1 MWVCHRG
8 RLGHNPPSGPPQRA
22 VLQTRNERMVL
33 MSIDKILTTAHNR
46 LLVEERGLLTDLQL
60 ILARNEAGREDQRLL
75 ERSIRQLDELFLLVV
90 AGEFNSG
97 KSAFINALLGSRL
110 LEEGVTPTTTHIHAL
125 VYGAQVHSQ
134 ITADGIHR
142 IQAPAGL
149 LREVEI
155 VDTPGTNALEREHE
169 VLTQRFVPR
178 SDLVLFVTSADRTFT
193 ESERAFIEQIRNWGK
208 KLVFIINKIDILRSE
223 DEVAQIE
230 DFVVE
235 NAQRLLGFS
244 PEVFSL
250 SARQALEAKLTGDSG
265 LLAKSRF
272 PTLEGYLVETLDQT
286 ERVRLKLLNP
296 LGVGLNLA
304 DTYSEAAQ
312 GRLDILAD
320 DFAALDGIEHQLGQ
334 YKEDLSREFR
344 FRLTDVDAVLHQLEQ
359 RGHEFL
365 DDTVRIGR
373 IFDLARKTRVK
384 EEFERKVVLDAPVQI
399 ERKVDEII
407 DWMVGTELR
416 QWQALNQH
424 VAERR
429 AHHVDRVIGALGTF
443 DSDRSQLLDTLGR
456 AAQRTVDTYDPVMEA
471 DRLADSVQNSVAG
484 LAVIEVGAIGL
495 GAIVAALATTTL
507 VDVTGIL
514 AASFV
519 AVMGL
524 FVIPARRSKAK
535 SELAGRISE
544 LRARLME
551 ALTDQFHQES
561 DRSVM
566 RIREAV
572 APYTRFVRGERER
585 LHEVR
590 EQFDD
595 ITQRMKSLKRRVEDL

>member
-1 MWVCHRG
+1 MPLDR
-8 RLGHNPPSGPPQRA
+8 
-22 VLQTRNERMVL
+22 
-33 MSIDKILTTAHNR
+33 ILTEHHDR
-46 LLVEERGLLTDLQL
+46 LLAEERALLANLQV
-60 ILARNEAGREDQRLL
+60 ILARHEAGREDQRLL

-97 KSAFINALLGSRL
+97 KSAFINALLGNRL
-110 LEEGVTPTTTHIHAL
+110 LEEGVTPTTTRIHTL
-125 VYGAQVHSQ
+125 VHGDRADSR
-134 ITADGIHR
+134 TGDDGIQH
-142 IQAPAGL
+142 IQAPLEL

-155 VDTPGTNALEREHE
+155 VDTPGTNALDREHE
-169 VLTQRFVPR
+169 AITQRYIPR

-193 ESERAFIEQIRNWGK
+193 ESERAFIEQIRTWGK
-208 KLVFIINKIDILRSE
+208 KLVFVINKVDILRSE
-223 DEVAQIE
+223 EDIAQIE
-230 DFVVE
+230 RFVVE

-244 PEVFSL
+244 PEVFSV
-250 SARQALEAKLTGDSG
+250 SARQALDAKLQGDNG
-265 LLAKSRF
+265 ELLLRQSRF
-272 PTLEGYLVETLDQT
+272 PALETYLAETLDQT

-304 DTYSEAAQ
+304 DTYRRAAQ
-312 GRLDILAD
+312 DRLDILAD
-320 DFAALDGIEHQLGQ
+320 DFTALDGIEHQLEQ

-344 FRLTDVDAVLHQLEQ
+344 FRLTDVDAVLHELEQ
-359 RGHEFL
+359 RGQEFL

-384 EEFERKVVLDAPVQI
+384 EEFERKVVVDAPEQI

-407 DWMVGTELR
+407 DWMVSAELR
-416 QWQALNQH
+416 QWQALSHH
-424 VAERR
+424 VTERR
-429 AHHVDRVIGALGTF
+429 AHHADRVIGTLGTF

-456 AAQRTVDTYDPVMEA
+456 AAQRTVDTYDPTIEA

-495 GAIVAALATTTL
+495 GAVVAALATTTL

-535 SELAGRISE
+535 AELTRKISE
-544 LRARLME
+544 LRTRLMD
-551 ALTDQFHQES
+551 ALTEQFQQES
-561 DRSVM
+561 DRSVL
-566 RIREAV
+566 RIREAI

-585 LHEVR
+585 LHEVH
-590 EQFDD
+590 EHFED
-595 ITQRMKSLKRRVEDL
+595 ITRGMRNLQQRVEGL

>member
-1 MWVCHRG
+1 
-8 RLGHNPPSGPPQRA
+8 
-22 VLQTRNERMVL
+22 

-46 LLVEERGLLTDLQL
+46 LLVEERGLLADLQL

-208 KLVFIINKIDILRSE
+208 KLVFIINKIDILRSK

-244 PEVFSL
+244 PQVFSL

-320 DFAALDGIEHQLGQ
+320 DFAALDGIEHQLYQ

>member
-1 MWVCHRG
+1 MPLDR
-8 RLGHNPPSGPPQRA
+8 
-22 VLQTRNERMVL
+22 
-33 MSIDKILTTAHNR
+33 ILTEHHDR
-46 LLVEERGLLTDLQL
+46 LLAEERALLANLQV
-60 ILARNEAGREDQRLL
+60 ILARHEAGREDQRLL

-97 KSAFINALLGSRL
+97 KSAFINALLGNRL
-110 LEEGVTPTTTHIHAL
+110 LEEGVTPTTTRIHTL
-125 VYGAQVHSQ
+125 VHGDRADSR
-134 ITADGIHR
+134 IGDDGIQH
-142 IQAPAGL
+142 IQAPLEL

-155 VDTPGTNALEREHE
+155 VDTPGTNALDREHE
-169 VLTQRFVPR
+169 AITQRYIPR

-193 ESERAFIEQIRNWGK
+193 ESERAFIEQIRTWGK
-208 KLVFIINKIDILRSE
+208 KLVFVINKVDILRSE
-223 DEVAQIE
+223 EDIAQIE
-230 DFVVE
+230 RFVVE

-244 PEVFSL
+244 PEVFSV
-250 SARQALEAKLTGDSG
+250 SARQALDAKLQGDNG
-265 LLAKSRF
+265 ELLLRQSRF
-272 PTLEGYLVETLDQT
+272 PALETYLAETLDQT

-304 DTYSEAAQ
+304 DTYRRAAQ
-312 GRLDILAD
+312 DRLDILAD
-320 DFAALDGIEHQLGQ
+320 DFTALDGIEHQLEQ

-344 FRLTDVDAVLHQLEQ
+344 FRLTDVDAVLHELEQ
-359 RGHEFL
+359 RGQEFL

-384 EEFERKVVLDAPVQI
+384 EEFERKVVVDAPEQI

-407 DWMVGTELR
+407 DWMVSAELR
-416 QWQALNQH
+416 QWQALSHH
-424 VAERR
+424 VTERR
-429 AHHVDRVIGALGTF
+429 AHHADRVIGTLGTF

-456 AAQRTVDTYDPVMEA
+456 AAQRTVDTYDPTIEA

-495 GAIVAALATTTL
+495 GAVVAALATTTL

-535 SELAGRISE
+535 AELTRKISE
-544 LRARLME
+544 LRTRLMD
-551 ALTDQFHQES
+551 ALTEQFQQES
-561 DRSVM
+561 DRSVL
-566 RIREAV
+566 RIREAI

-585 LHEVR
+585 LHEVH
-590 EQFDD
+590 EHFED
-595 ITQRMKSLKRRVEDL
+595 ITRGMRNLQQRVEGL